1 MKSTD
6 VLSIV
11 LEHNMKLSASAWLQ
25 LMLHFCSRSTEL
37 SSLSTLVKK
46 EQSFGDRLKC
56 KPGDDLSVIQFR
68 NKCNKKKKKCHTEN
82 LARVVRWH

>member
-46 EQSFGDRLKC
+46 GQSFGDRLKC

-68 NKCNKKKKKCHTEN
+68 NKCNNKKKVPYWKSSQSC
-82 LARVVRWH
+82 